1 VDDDVEYDVFSSTC
15 PSRPVLEDVTG
26 RWGALALGA
35 LADGPLR
42 FNALRR
48 HVQGVSQKMLAQSL
62 QALERD
68 GLVNR
73 EVQSTFPLQVEYSLT
88 PTGEVLAAKLLDL
101 IAYLRGSMPGIV
113 EAQQSYDK
121 ARAQADK
128 AHAQTD
134 KARAAQAD
142 KAHAQ
147 A

>member
-1 VDDDVEYDVFSSTC
+1 MTVDDNVEYDVFSSAC

-35 LADGPLR
+35 LADGPMR

-101 IAYLRGSMPGIV
+101 IGYLHGSMPGIV
-113 EAQQSYDK
+113 DAQQSYDK
-121 ARAQADK
+121 ARAQA
-128 AHAQTD
+128 
-134 KARAAQAD
+134 
-142 KAHAQ
+142 
-147 A
+147 

>member
-1 VDDDVEYDVFSSTC
+1 VNDDVEYNVFSSAC

-42 FNALRR
+42 FNELRR
-48 HVQGVSQKMLAQSL
+48 QVEGVSQKMLAQAL

-73 EVQSTFPLQVEYSLT
+73 EAQSTFPLRVEYSLT
-88 PTGEVLAAKLLDL
+88 PTGHVLAAKLLDL
-101 IAYLRGSMPGIV
+101 ISYLAGSMPGIV

-121 ARAQADK
+121 AHTQA
-128 AHAQTD
+128 
-134 KARAAQAD
+134 
-142 KAHAQ
+142 
-147 A
+147 

>member
-1 VDDDVEYDVFSSTC
+1 MAVHDNVEYDVFSAAC

-35 LADGPLR
+35 LADGPMR

-88 PTGEVLAAKLLDL
+88 STGEVLAAKLLDL
-101 IAYLRGSMPGIV
+101 IGYLNGSMPSIIK
-113 EAQQSYDK
+113 AQQSYDNS
-121 ARAQADK
+121 RAQG
-128 AHAQTD
+128 
-134 KARAAQAD
+134 
-142 KAHAQ
+142 
-147 A
+147 

>member
-1 VDDDVEYDVFSSTC
+1 VNDDVEYNVFSSAC

-42 FNALRR
+42 FNELRR
-48 HVQGVSQKMLAQSL
+48 QVEGVSQKMLAQAL

-73 EVQSTFPLQVEYSLT
+73 EAQSTFPLRVEYSLT
-88 PTGEVLAAKLLDL
+88 PTGRVLAAKLLDL
-101 IAYLRGSMPGIV
+101 ISYLAGRMPGIV

-121 ARAQADK
+121 AHTQA
-128 AHAQTD
+128 
-134 KARAAQAD
+134 
-142 KAHAQ
+142 
-147 A
+147 

>member
-1 VDDDVEYDVFSSTC
+1 MFSSTC

-113 EAQQSYDK
+113 DAQQSYDK

-128 AHAQTD
+128 AHTQTD

>member
-1 VDDDVEYDVFSSTC
+1 LVVADDVEYDVFSSTC

-35 LADGPLR
+35 LAEGPLR

-48 HVQGVSQKMLAQSL
+48 HVEGVSQKMLAQSL

-101 IAYLRGSMPGIV
+101 IGYLQGSMSGIV
-113 EAQQSYDK
+113 DAQQSYDK
-121 ARAQADK
+121 A
-128 AHAQTD
+128 
-134 KARAAQAD
+134 
-142 KAHAQ
+142 HAQ

>member
-1 VDDDVEYDVFSSTC
+1 
-15 PSRPVLEDVTG
+15 
-26 RWGALALGA
+26 
-35 LADGPLR
+35 
-42 FNALRR
+42 
-48 HVQGVSQKMLAQSL
+48 MLAQSL

-113 EAQQSYDK
+113 DAQQSYDK

-134 KARAAQAD
+134 KARGAQAD

>member
-1 VDDDVEYDVFSSTC
+1 MAVDENVEYDVFSSGC

-35 LADGPLR
+35 LVDGPMR

-101 IAYLRGSMPGIV
+101 IGCLSGTMPGII
-113 EAQQSYDK
+113 EAQQSYDTS
-121 ARAQADK
+121 RAQASPL
-128 AHAQTD
+128 
-134 KARAAQAD
+134 
-142 KAHAQ
+142 
-147 A
+147 